1 MIETKNWIVKNWQI
15 IMALLLVVFNV
26 GYTVARIENKPDRTE
41 VKDEIVKAIDN
52 YDRDNRENY
61 IEIKKVPGLKETL
74 DSINDRLRDLQ
85 NRFEKVEDKIY
96 LRK

>member
-1 MIETKNWIVKNWQI
+1 MTETKNWITNNWQI
-15 IMALLLVVFNV
+15 IIAVLLVVFNV
-26 GYTVARIENKPDRTE
+26 GYTVARVESKPDRAE
-41 VKDEIVKAIDN
+41 MKDEILKAIDS
-52 YDRDNRENY
+52 YDKDNRENY

-85 NRFEKVEDKIY
+85 NRFDKVEDKIY